1 MRILQKS
8 KNILN
13 RITNP
18 TYMYQ
23 LSGQLSSQLLGFL
36 LGVFL
41 VRFSGVEILGGYNS
55 LLAVMNMSIGIISS
69 GILTNYL
76 RNGFVEDYF
85 LAFTTTIISTLL
97 VFVFLLPI
105 FLFIDYHFWDIVLI
119 YGVTL
124 FMSFIQISVYSLRL
138 RKQDKRVLL
147 PSILPVGLLISG
159 LLLLKPDSLFD
170 FLTLA
175 LLAWSVSVFFVWNDL
190 RRISFRLND
199 IKNIFNYANASK
211 LLIGTTIMTQIY
223 GNLDLVLIKNLM
235 SDEAVGL
242 YKIAI
247 SLTMFAMPSIGIFS
261 FIYLSEVKGYIERN
275 DFNNLI
281 QKRKR
286 QFGLILFI
294 TILFVIFSV
303 AFNRYIIVLVFKI
316 NSSEVISASVVLSF
330 SVLFNA
336 LAMVNSYT
344 LISIGKE
351 KRIFKVLIFATIIN
365 AILNIV
371 LIIFFGIVGAA
382 FANTLTQV
390 FIFVYNNFIVENEI
404 RKLSLK
410 KN

>member
-1 MRILQKS
+1 
-8 KNILN
+8 
-13 RITNP
+13 
-18 TYMYQ
+18 MYQ